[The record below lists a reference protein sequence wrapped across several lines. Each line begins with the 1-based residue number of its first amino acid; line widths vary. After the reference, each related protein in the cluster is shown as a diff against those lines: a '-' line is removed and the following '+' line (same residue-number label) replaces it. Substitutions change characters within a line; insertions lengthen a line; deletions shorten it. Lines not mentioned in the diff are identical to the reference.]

1 MEFLQVR
8 GLYGALCTRKPVGG
22 KGGNKAEQKI
32 YVKNKEKNDRARRI
46 EKKMKL

>member
-1 MEFLQVR
+1 MA
-8 GLYGALCTRKPVGG
+8 LYAIVQGNLWEG